1 MCTFRNITDCIKYNE
16 QLVSGE
22 QQRYCFYVYVLNE
35 SISLKQDISG
45 RELRNIIREYVIADG
60 SLMGEYEE
68 MNVMV

>member
-1 MCTFRNITDCIKYNE
+1 M
-16 QLVSGE
+16 
-22 QQRYCFYVYVLNE
+22 LND